1 MIHSHAEEVQAP
13 KVNMEAQS
21 ETDAGIG
28 HQDLVD
34 GL

>member
-1 MIHSHAEEVQAP
+1 MIHSYAEEVQAP
-13 KVNMEAQS
+13 KANIEAQS
-21 ETDAGIG
+21 EMDAGIG